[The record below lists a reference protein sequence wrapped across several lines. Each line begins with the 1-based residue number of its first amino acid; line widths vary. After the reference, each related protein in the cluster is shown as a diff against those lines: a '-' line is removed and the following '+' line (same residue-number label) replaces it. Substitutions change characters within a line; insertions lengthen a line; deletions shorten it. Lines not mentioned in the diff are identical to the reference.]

1 MRWYLIEC
9 HDAKGVTKIVDA
21 PYPLKDEERID
32 LAAGVTL
39 FRDAYG
45 RYAISGQALDGSDL
59 PEYLSING
67 IEKGGKIL
75 VSLKKSHVPKRRKR
89 KSKVA

>member
-59 PEYLSING
+59 PEYLTISG
-67 IEKGGKIL
+67 IEKGGKMS
-75 VSLKKSHVPKRRKR
+75 VCLKKSHVPKRRKR
-89 KSKVA
+89 KNNVA